1 MLCTSCLIT
10 PGNIKC
16 QCVLLFY
23 GTEFDCLVKEMTDWI
38 PPLWKELYPL
48 ADMRG
53 LGTSGNILSLVI
65 VIVPADDPSLQVLKI
80 VISLIF

>member
-16 QCVLLFY
+16 QCVSLFMVLSLLL
-23 GTEFDCLVKEMTDWI
+23 GKGDDRLDSSTVEGAL
-38 PPLWKELYPL
+38 PL